1 MSSTGSLPARRDA
14 WVRVAR
20 TFIAGLWVDVLAAV
34 LGALTLALSDV
45 HWTRAWGVALVA
57 LLAKTAATA
66 AVSYVY
72 RHIKPPPAS

>member
-14 WVRVAR
+14 WVRAVR
-20 TFIAGLWVDVLAAV
+20 TFVQGLWVDVLAAV